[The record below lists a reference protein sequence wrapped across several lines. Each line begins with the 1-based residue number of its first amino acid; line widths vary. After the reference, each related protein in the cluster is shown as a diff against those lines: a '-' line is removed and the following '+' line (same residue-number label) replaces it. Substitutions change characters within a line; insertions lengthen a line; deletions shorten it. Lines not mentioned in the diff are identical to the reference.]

1 MARIALILGPTKSG
15 KSRSILNLNPEETM
29 VINVLKKDLPFK
41 GSRKIYNEEN
51 RNLVEMSDWAEII
64 PFMKMLDSD
73 MPNIKTLI
81 IDDARYITEKELFK
95 RAKEAGY
102 VKFTEMAQHFQNII
116 ETAENMRQDLNV
128 FLMMHDEDVYNDK
141 VIVGK
146 KVKLVG
152 RMVDEHY
159 NPLEVVTTCL
169 YCTPTFDKDD
179 KPRYQFFTQKAIVG
193 GVEIPASS
201 PEGMFE
207 TPTIPN
213 DLSLV
218 IEAFNDYYN

>member
-41 GSRKIYNEEN
+41 GSRKVYNEEN
-51 RNLVEMSDWAEII
+51 RNLVEMSDWTEII

-102 VKFTEMAQHFQNII
+102 VK
-116 ETAENMRQDLNV
+116 
-128 FLMMHDEDVYNDK
+128 
-141 VIVGK
+141 
-146 KVKLVG
+146 
-152 RMVDEHY
+152 
-159 NPLEVVTTCL
+159 VT
-169 YCTPTFDKDD
+169 
-179 KPRYQFFTQKAIVG
+179 
-193 GVEIPASS
+193 
-201 PEGMFE
+201 
-207 TPTIPN
+207 
-213 DLSLV
+213 
-218 IEAFNDYYN
+218 

>member
-41 GSRKIYNEEN
+41 GSRKVYNEEN
-51 RNLVEMSDWAEII
+51 RNLVEMSDWTEII

-169 YCTPTFDKDD
+169 YCSPTFDKND
-179 KPRYQFFTQKAIVG
+179 KPNYQFFTQKAIIG